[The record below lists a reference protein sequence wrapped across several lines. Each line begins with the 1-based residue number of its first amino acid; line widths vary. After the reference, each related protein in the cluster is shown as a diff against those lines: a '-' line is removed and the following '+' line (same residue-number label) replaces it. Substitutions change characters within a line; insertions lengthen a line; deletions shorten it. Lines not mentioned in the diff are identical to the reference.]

1 MYLHFH
7 IIFFKNLP
15 KNWLILKNG
24 IFGGFFGDFF
34 LYLMHAP
41 LRRSISGNLEQCG
54 SKCHTPL
61 ESLNFSSSFNVK
73 FYFFNQI
80 FVNKNI
86 QKKKVRKKIN

>member
-7 IIFFKNLP
+7 IIFFLNLP

-54 SKCHTPL
+54 TDMPYTVGKP
-61 ESLNFSSSFNVK
+61 EFQR
-73 FYFFNQI
+73 FF
-80 FVNKNI
+80 
-86 QKKKVRKKIN
+86 